1 MRKVNLPFILEE
13 DALHTRVAGVD
24 EAGRG
29 PLAGDVVAAAV
40 ILDHA
45 HPFEGL
51 TDSKKLT
58 PAERERLFPLIQE
71 KALAFA
77 IGRASVEEIDTLNIL
92 QASLLAMT
100 RAVAQLGVAPE
111 LIYVDGN
118 KCPPFNCQAK
128 ALVKGDSRIAS
139 IAAASVLAKVTRD
152 REMEQ
157 LDQEF
162 PGYGL
167 AQHKGYPTQDHM
179 AALRELGPSRL
190 HRKSFGPVAELLK
203 YPGQTVN
210 K

>member
-13 DALHTRVAGVD
+13 DTLHTRVAGVD

-45 HPFEGL
+45 HPFDGL

-58 PAERERLFPLIQE
+58 PAQRERLFPLIQE
-71 KALAFA
+71 KAVAFA
-77 IGRASVEEIDTLNIL
+77 IGRANVEEIDALNIL

-100 RAVAQLGVAPE
+100 RAVAKLGVAPE

-167 AQHKGYPTQDHM
+167 ARHKGYPTQDHM
-179 AALRELGPSRL
+179 AALRELGPCRL

-203 YPGQTVN
+203 
-210 K
+210 

>member
-1 MRKVNLPFILEE
+1 
-13 DALHTRVAGVD
+13 
-24 EAGRG
+24 
-29 PLAGDVVAAAV
+29 
-40 ILDHA
+40 
-45 HPFEGL
+45 
-51 TDSKKLT
+51 
-58 PAERERLFPLIQE
+58 
-71 KALAFA
+71 
-77 IGRASVEEIDTLNIL
+77 
-92 QASLLAMT
+92 MT

-118 KCPPFNCQAK
+118 KCPSFNCQAK

-179 AALRELGPSRL
+179 AALRELDRAGC
-190 HRKSFGPVAELLK
+190 
-203 YPGQTVN
+203 TVN
-210 K
+210 RSVRLLSCLNSRARLSINRQSG